1 MRLRYDGPA
10 PRGAHGLM
18 AGTEDRTLARPY
30 LLPQGV
36 ILRAIAYLIDSFLV
50 AAAAFALFTIAGA
63 EVPDPP
69 SVLDW
74 TALSEYLA
82 TDFGFRLQL
91 AAQGGLIVYGTL
103 AEALWSRTLG
113 KYVLGLEVVGV
124 ADGNPCGWRGAIVRN
139 VLKPFDLIFA
149 GMPGALV
156 VMVTRRRQRLG
167 DMAGG
172 TLVVR
177 RLPVLPSFAGMPM
190 PGVLK
195 RCEGC
200 GGLVEAAGG
209 CPRCAQPPAA
219 ADVPQPIAA
228 MMAVGQAAAGLSAAM
243 QEFLS
248 AESEFRR
255 ASADEYERLEA
266 DARAETADVVASSD
280 ATRHADEAVLADD
293 AAADEIGVAD
303 LTSAADEAEASDEAE
318 AAGETGAADET
329 DVPGEAEPADDE
341 EYSAEYAAAW
351 GAFLERARTLH
362 RRYALLEEA
371 ARQAGLTVDQAAGM
385 QPDLAGVIDELA
397 GYLEAED
404 DEAVFAAF
412 SARALAPPE

>member
-1 MRLRYDGPA
+1 
-10 PRGAHGLM
+10 M
-18 AGTEDRTLARPY
+18 AGTEDRTVARPY

-74 TALSEYLA
+74 TALSDYLA

-113 KYVLGLEVVGV
+113 KYVLGLEVVGA
-124 ADGNPCGWRGAIVRN
+124 ADGGACGWRGAIVRN

-167 DMAGG
+167 DIAGG

-177 RLPVLPSFAGMPM
+177 RLPALPSFAGMPM

-209 CPRCAQPPAA
+209 CPRCARPPVA

-228 MMAVGQAAAGLSAAM
+228 MMAVGQAAAGFSAAT

-266 DARAETADVVASSD
+266 DVTAEVI
-280 ATRHADEAVLADD
+280 
-293 AAADEIGVAD
+293 AAADGRPQ
-303 LTSAADEAEASDEAE
+303 ADEV
-318 AAGETGAADET
+318 AAVGETGAADET
-329 DVPGEAEPADDE
+329 GAVTEAADETRAADETGVADQIEAVDETEPTDDE
-341 EYSAEYAAAW
+341 EYSAEYTAAW
-351 GAFLERARTLH
+351 SAFLEKARTLH

-371 ARQAGLTVDQAAGM
+371 ARQAGLTVEQAAGM
-385 QPDLAGVIDELA
+385 QPDLTRMIDELA
-397 GYLEAED
+397 AYLGAED
-404 DEAVFAAF
+404 DEAVFVAF

>member
-1 MRLRYDGPA
+1 MGRRPG
-10 PRGAHGLM
+10 GAHALM
-18 AGTEDRTLARPY
+18 AGTEDRTVSRPY

-113 KYVLGLEVVGV
+113 KYVLGLEVVRA
-124 ADGNPCGWRGAIVRN
+124 ADGGPCGWRGAIVRN

-167 DMAGG
+167 DIAGG

-177 RLPVLPSFAGMPM
+177 RLPALPSFAGMPM

-200 GGLVEAAGG
+200 GGLIEAAGG
-209 CPRCAQPPAA
+209 CTRCARPPAA

-228 MMAVGQAAAGLSAAM
+228 MMAVGQAAAGFSAAT

-266 DARAETADVVASSD
+266 DVTVEAIAAEDRTPQAGEVVP
-280 ATRHADEAVLADD
+280 
-293 AAADEIGVAD
+293 
-303 LTSAADEAEASDEAE
+303 
-318 AAGETGAADET
+318 AGETGTAGET
-329 DVPGEAEPADDE
+329 EVSGEAEPADDE
-341 EYSAEYAAAW
+341 EYSAEYTAAW
-351 GAFLERARTLH
+351 SAFLERARTLH

-371 ARQAGLTVDQAAGM
+371 ARQAGLTVEQAAGM

-397 GYLEAED
+397 AYLGAEE

-412 SARALAPPE
+412 SARALAPPD

>member
-1 MRLRYDGPA
+1 
-10 PRGAHGLM
+10 M
-18 AGTEDRTLARPY
+18 AGTEDRTVARPY

-50 AAAAFALFTIAGA
+50 AAAAFAIFTIAGA
-63 EVPDPP
+63 DVPDPP

-74 TALSEYLA
+74 TALSDYMA

-113 KYVLGLEVVGV
+113 KYVLGLEVVRA
-124 ADGNPCGWRGAIVRN
+124 ADGGPCGWRGAIVRN

-167 DMAGG
+167 DIAGG

-177 RLPVLPSFAGMPM
+177 RLPALPSFAGMPM

-195 RCEGC
+195 RCESC

-209 CPRCAQPPAA
+209 CPRCARPPAA

-228 MMAVGQAAAGLSAAM
+228 MMAVGQAAAGFSAAT
-243 QEFLS
+243 QEFLG
-248 AESEFRR
+248 AEREFSR
-255 ASADEYERLEA
+255 ASADEYGRLEA
-266 DARAETADVVASSD
+266 GGSAEAADVIAPQAATPHTGEAVVVHDAEDAGEDGPADETAA
-280 ATRHADEAVLADD
+280 ADETEVAGET
-293 AAADEIGVAD
+293 AAADEIDV
-303 LTSAADEAEASDEAE
+303 T
-318 AAGETGAADET
+318 GET
-329 DVPGEAEPADDE
+329 EPAGDE
-341 EYSAEYAAAW
+341 EYSAEYTAAW
-351 GAFLERARTLH
+351 SAFLERAHTLH

-385 QPDLAGVIDELA
+385 QPDLTRVIDELA
-397 GYLEAED
+397 AYVAAED

>member
-1 MRLRYDGPA
+1 
-10 PRGAHGLM
+10 M
-18 AGTEDRTLARPY
+18 AGTKDRTVARPY

-82 TDFGFRLQL
+82 TDFGFRLQF

-113 KYVLGLEVVGV
+113 KYVLGLEVVRA
-124 ADGNPCGWRGAIVRN
+124 ADGGLCGWRGAIVRN

-167 DMAGG
+167 DIAGG
-172 TLVVR
+172 TLVAR

-209 CPRCAQPPAA
+209 CPRCARPPVA

-228 MMAVGQAAAGLSAAM
+228 MMAVGQAAAGFSAAA
-243 QEFLS
+243 QEFLG

-266 DARAETADVVASSD
+266 GGPAETADVPAPDD
-280 ATRHADEAVLADD
+280 ATPQVGE
-293 AAADEIGVAD
+293 AD
-303 LTSAADEAEASDEAE
+303 LV
-318 AAGETGAADET
+318 GETGTAEETEAAAAT
-329 DVPGEAEPADDE
+329 PADDDE
-341 EYSAEYAAAW
+341 AYSAEYTAAW
-351 GAFLERARTLH
+351 NAFLERARTLH

-385 QPDLAGVIDELA
+385 QPDLAGVLDDLA
-397 GYLEAED
+397 AYLEAED

>member
-1 MRLRYDGPA
+1 
-10 PRGAHGLM
+10 M
-18 AGTEDRTLARPY
+18 AGTEDRTVARPY

-82 TDFGFRLQL
+82 TDFGFRLQF

-113 KYVLGLEVVGV
+113 KYVVGLEVVRA
-124 ADGNPCGWRGAIVRN
+124 ADGGPCGWRGAIVRN

-167 DMAGG
+167 DIAGG

-177 RLPVLPSFAGMPM
+177 RLPALPSFAGMPM

-200 GGLVEAAGG
+200 GDLVEAAGD
-209 CPRCAQPPAA
+209 CPRCARPPAA

-228 MMAVGQAAAGLSAAM
+228 MMAVGQAAAGFSAAT

-266 DARAETADVVASSD
+266 GGRAETADGSAPQEAADVLVPED
-280 ATRHADEAVLADD
+280 ATPLANEAAPDD
-293 AAADEIGVAD
+293 K
-303 LTSAADEAEASDEAE
+303 TE
-318 AAGETGAADET
+318 AAGETDSAGETGVVDETGAADGVET
-329 DVPGEAEPADDE
+329 SGEADAADDE
-341 EYSAEYAAAW
+341 EYSAEYTAAW
-351 GAFLERARTLH
+351 SAFLEKARTLH

-371 ARQAGLTVDQAAGM
+371 ARQAGLTVEQAAGM
-385 QPDLAGVIDELA
+385 QPDLARVIDELA
-397 GYLEAED
+397 AYLGAED

-412 SARALAPPE
+412 STRALAPPK